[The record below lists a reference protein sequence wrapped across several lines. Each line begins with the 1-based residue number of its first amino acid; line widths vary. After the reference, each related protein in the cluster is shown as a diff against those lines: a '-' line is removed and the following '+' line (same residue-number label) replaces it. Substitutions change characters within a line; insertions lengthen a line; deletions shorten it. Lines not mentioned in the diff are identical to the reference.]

1 MKKRNLS
8 GIYILD
14 RFGDDEKETPTCIEE
29 CREETL
35 DKWLESLNKGALIRT
50 VKHLA
55 EVIKELGEVFN
66 IENDPERE
74 E

>member
-14 RFGDDEKETPTCIEE
+14 KFGDDEKKTPTCIEE

-35 DKWLESLNKGALIRT
+35 DKWLESLDKGALIRT
-50 VKHLA
+50 VKYLA
-55 EVIKELGEVFN
+55 GVIKELGDVFN
-66 IENDPERE
+66 IENNPEHE